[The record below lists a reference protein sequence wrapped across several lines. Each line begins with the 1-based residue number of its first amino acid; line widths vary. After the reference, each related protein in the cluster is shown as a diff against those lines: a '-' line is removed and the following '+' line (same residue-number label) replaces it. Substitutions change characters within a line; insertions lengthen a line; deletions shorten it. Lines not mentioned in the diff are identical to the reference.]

1 MKSSR
6 PTHVGLL
13 SLSKNMFF
21 DRLAEDKEAVET
33 NNSNLSAYIGT
44 VRESREEPNHN
55 RFATVCFPNPA
66 ENLLKIPTG
75 YFLRDFLCLR
85 KSKQPETAK
94 HPSASNF

>member
-21 DRLAEDKEAVET
+21 DRLAEVKEAVET

-44 VRESREEPNHN
+44 VRFE
-55 RFATVCFPNPA
+55 
-66 ENLLKIPTG
+66 
-75 YFLRDFLCLR
+75 LCS
-85 KSKQPETAK
+85 KSKHLAK
-94 HPSASNF
+94 QAFTLQKNGLSRR